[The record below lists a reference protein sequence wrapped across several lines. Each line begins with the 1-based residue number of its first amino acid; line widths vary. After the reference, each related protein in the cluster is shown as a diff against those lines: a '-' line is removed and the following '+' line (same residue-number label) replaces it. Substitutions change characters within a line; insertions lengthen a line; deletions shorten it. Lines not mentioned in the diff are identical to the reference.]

1 MKTPAILQEFE
12 AVKSQLAAAAH
23 GDTRS
28 FLDQM
33 DAWLA
38 VHPHAGP
45 VVNSPTELQAR
56 LRAREAAEPLPPR
69 GEPYV
74 VHDPIIA
81 EIHRTRAALY
91 QESQTEALVLKD
103 EPPKKSAR

>member
-1 MKTPAILQEFE
+1 MKTEPILQELE
-12 AVKSQLAAAAH
+12 AVKTQLAAAAH
-23 GDTRS
+23 GDARR

-38 VHPHAGP
+38 MHPHAGP
-45 VVNSPTELQAR
+45 VVNSPEELQAR
-56 LRAREAAEPLPPR
+56 LRVREAAEPLPPR

-81 EIHRTRAALY
+81 EIHRTREALY
-91 QESQTEALVLKD
+91 REQNSEALVLKD
-103 EPPKKSAR
+103 EPPKKH